1 VVKEE
6 TGIEAELVRSRG
18 GAFEVTLDGEQI
30 FSKHAVGRFPDQREI
45 LEAIWKADPA
55 ARAG

>member
-1 VVKEE
+1 MIREE
-6 TGIEAELVRSRG
+6 TGIDADLIRSHG

-45 LEAIWKADPA
+45 LEAIWKADPS
-55 ARAG
+55 ARSR